1 MFCIF
6 LFFLICCYCDC
17 KFCCLFVVIFCI
29 FRMMM
34 DLIFVMLM
42 YFVSFE
48 FCKVGVK
55 LIYNMIMVI
64 ELLIDGV

>member
-1 MFCIF
+1 
-6 LFFLICCYCDC
+6 
-17 KFCCLFVVIFCI
+17 
-29 FRMMM
+29 MM

-55 LIYNMIMVI
+55 LIYNSIMVI